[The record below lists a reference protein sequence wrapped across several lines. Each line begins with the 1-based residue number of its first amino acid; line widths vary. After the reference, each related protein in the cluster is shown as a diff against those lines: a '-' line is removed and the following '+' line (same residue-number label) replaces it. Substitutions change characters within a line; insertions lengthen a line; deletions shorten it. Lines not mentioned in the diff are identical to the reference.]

1 VACIPIG
8 GVLQPNKAAELIA
21 QLDAKV
27 VVPMPV
33 CDDAEAGE
41 ALAKFLHEMGV
52 SAAPAPQSKLALM
65 PSSVPSELTMV
76 LLEQRG
82 KVPG

>member
-1 VACIPIG
+1 MG
-8 GVLQPNKAAELIA
+8 GALSATRAAELVA
-21 QLDAKV
+21 QFEARV

-33 CDDAEAGE
+33 CDDADSDE

-52 SAAPAPQSKLALM
+52 SAPPAPQSKLALM
-65 PSSVPSELTMV
+65 PSALPAEVTTV

-82 KVPG
+82 KV